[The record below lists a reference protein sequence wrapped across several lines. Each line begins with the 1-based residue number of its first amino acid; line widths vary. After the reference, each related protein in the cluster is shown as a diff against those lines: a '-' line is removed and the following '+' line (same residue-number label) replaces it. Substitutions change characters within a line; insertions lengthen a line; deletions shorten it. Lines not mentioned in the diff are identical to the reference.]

1 MCMNCCFDQ
10 NAECSAYCYLNALPQ
25 CPFLLLNATFIACV
39 HLVHIYFSRILK
51 HDCVLKMF
59 FCAHKYI
66 RSNVSIA
73 NSRLPPFPLLP
84 SNTSFAQCEQI
95 CLFVVAPTVLL
106 SSGSMP
112 TVWGVRRNNLLC
124 CVFYPW

>member
-1 MCMNCCFDQ
+1 MCMNCCIDQ
-10 NAECSAYCYLNALPQ
+10 NAECSAYCYLNVLS
-25 CPFLLLNATFIACV
+25 FFLNATFIACV
-39 HLVHIYFSRILK
+39 HLVQTFFSRILK

-66 RSNVSIA
+66 RSNFSIS
-73 NSRLPPFPLLP
+73 NSRLPPFPLLL
-84 SNTSFAQCEQI
+84 STTTFAQCEQL

-112 TVWGVRRNNLLC
+112 TVWGVCRHNLLA
-124 CVFYPW
+124 CVFYQW